1 MHTCCDWLPAYR
13 PMEQGP
19 NAVRLGLAPSSCQ
32 VIVDGVPAAILV
44 VATGSVI
51 WRVVSHESWKKLR
64 GTDENVRMG
73 KRSQGSKRKNEER
86 RKHC

>member
-1 MHTCCDWLPAYR
+1 
-13 PMEQGP
+13 MEQGP

-32 VIVDGVPAAILV
+32 VIEDGVPAAILV
-44 VATGSVI
+44 EETGSVI
-51 WRVVSHESWKKLR
+51 WRVVSPESWKKLR